1 MSTDREMDKEDVVHI
16 YNGILLS
23 HKQEGNNAI
32 YSNID
37 GPRAKWSK
45 PDRKR
50 QKKKKKKKRKKTKY
64 RTTIGSSNPTPGH
77 LSEENHSSK
86 RCMHP
91 TTHSGMEA
99 T

>member
-1 MSTDREMDKEDVVHI
+1 MVHI

-50 QKKKKKKKRKKTKY
+50 QISYFIIYTNEQMNIHTKWY
-64 RTTIGSSNPTPGH
+64 KWTYVQNRADI
-77 LSEENHSSK
+77 ENNIMVTK
-86 RCMHP
+86 GERW
-91 TTHSGMEA
+91 GRRDKLGWD
-99 T
+99 